1 MTSRRRFALAIASG
15 PILAIALAAC
25 GSSNNNSS
33 SDTTA
38 STASPP
44 ASTTSSSS
52 FSVKSVAGVGQIL
65 VDASGNALYTNDQ
78 DSAGS
83 VKCTGECAA
92 VWVPLVQGGKPVT
105 SGGQP
110 LYTFVQDSPGKVT
123 GDGVTDNFGGVSF
136 TWTLAKPSSASS
148 STTTTTPNTS
158 TPSGSTSTPSGSSS
172 SSGSSGG
179 GGYGY

>member
-1 MTSRRRFALAIASG
+1 MTGKRRLVLAFASV

-25 GSSNNNSS
+25 GNSNDNSSS

-38 STASPP
+38 STTSPP

-65 VDASGNALYTNDQ
+65 VDASGDALYTNDQ
-78 DSAGS
+78 DSPGS

-92 VWVPLVQGGKPVT
+92 VWVPLTQGGKPVT
-105 SGGQP
+105 SDGQP

-123 GDGVTDNFGGVSF
+123 GDGVTDSFGGVSF
-136 TWTLAKPSSASS
+136 TWTVAKPAGTSS
-148 STTTTTPNTS
+148 STTTT
-158 TPSGSTSTPSGSSS
+158 PSSSGAS

-179 GGYGY
+179 GYGY